1 MKSRAAIGNHPI
13 HPVLVPIP
21 IGAFFLAFVGDIAFI
36 RSPEGAFWLRFSSTC
51 IAVGVVLALL
61 AAAAGAVDYFSVKMS
76 GRAFRTATWH
86 ALINLLVVALYTIS
100 FFLRRHDAAT
110 GGHARWPFAAALAFA
125 GFGLLAISGWL
136 GGRLAYEHR
145 VGVVERPSAVP
156 RQSDSESV
164 AS

>member
-1 MKSRAAIGNHPI
+1 MKSKAAIGNHPI
-13 HPVLVPIP
+13 HPMLVPIP
-21 IGAFFLAFVGDIAFI
+21 IGAFSLAFMGDLAFL
-36 RSPEGAFWLRFSSTC
+36 RSSEGAFWHRFSSTC
-51 IAVGVVLALL
+51 IAVGVVFALL

-86 ALINLLVVALYTIS
+86 ALINLLVVVLYTIS
-100 FFLRRHDAAT
+100 FFLRRHDATTAVPT
-110 GGHARWPFAAALAFA
+110 RWPLAAALALA

-164 AS
+164 A